1 LINLRNFLR
10 QPLPNW
16 LDKLTQP
23 LMLPVFL
30 LAFTFLAA
38 PYFAYLPVSMSGVFE
53 AGPYWALVITLVL
66 AVAFNR
72 SKVTLFCLVLA
83 AGFGVYQQ
91 LDLQAPL
98 WQLLVYALVP
108 INIAII
114 SCYQERG
121 LFTVPGYLRLTVL
134 ALQGS
139 LLAWIAHNDLH
150 QLDDYL
156 GGGLQ
161 ALLTQLGVASAALMD
176 LSSRLD
182 ARLDPLT
189 QLECIIL
196 LAASITI
203 TISSWRINSPVSYAL
218 FGAAAGYYLM
228 ILTQPDAP
236 LAAANMLT
244 SGLMLCIGLLRDS
257 YNMAYRDELTGL
269 PQRRAMNEQ
278 LMALGNRYCLAML
291 DVDHFKKFNDT
302 HGHDV
307 GDQVLQ
313 MVATQ
318 IRKVRGGGKA
328 FRYGGEEFAV
338 VFTGKDKEEAAH
350 YLELVRKSIADYE
363 MVIRDDER
371 VEDSNS
377 TNKNVDKKADK
388 KAKGNRQKGSYRK
401 ASKKVSVTISI
412 GVAEYQRRGQT
423 PEEVLKLADEALYRA
438 KDGGRNQVAIAD

>member
-1 LINLRNFLR
+1 
-10 QPLPNW
+10 LPNW

-38 PYFAYLPVSMSGVFE
+38 PYFAHLPAGISGVFE
-53 AGPYWALVITLVL
+53 VGPYWALVITLVL

-72 SKVTLFCLVLA
+72 SKITLFSLVLA

-91 LDLQAPL
+91 LGVSAPL
-98 WQLLVYALVP
+98 WQLLVYGLVP

-121 LFTVPGYLRLTVL
+121 LFTMPGYLRLGFLVVQ
-134 ALQGS
+134 ALI
-139 LLAWIAHNDLH
+139 LAWIAVDDLH
-150 QLDDYL
+150 QFDDYL

-161 ALLTQLGVASAALMD
+161 TLITQLGVASAAITD
-176 LSSRLD
+176 LSTRLD
-182 ARLDPLT
+182 ARLAPLT
-189 QLECIIL
+189 QLQCLIL
-196 LAASITI
+196 LVAGITLGV
-203 TISSWRINSPVSYAL
+203 SSWRINSPVSYAL

-228 ILTQPDAP
+228 ILTHPNAL
-236 LAAANMLT
+236 LAAAYMLT
-244 SGLMLCIGLLRDS
+244 SILLLCIGLLRDS

-302 HGHDV
+302 HGHDI

-350 YLELVRKSIADYE
+350 YLELVRKSIAEYE
-363 MVIRDDER
+363 MVIREDER
-371 VEDSNS
+371 TEDI
-377 TNKNVDKKADK
+377 DKKAHKPDK
-388 KAKGNRQKGSYRK
+388 KAKGSRQKGSYRK

-412 GVAEYQRRGQT
+412 GVAEYTQRGQT
-423 PEEVLKLADEALYRA
+423 PEEVLKLADEALYKA
-438 KDGGRNQVAIAD
+438 KGAGRNQVTIAG

>member
-1 LINLRNFLR
+1 
-10 QPLPNW
+10 LPNW

-23 LMLPVFL
+23 LVLPVFL

-38 PYFAYLPVSMSGVFE
+38 PYFAQLPVSMRGVFDV
-53 AGPYWALVITLVL
+53 GPYWALVITLVL

-72 SKVTLFCLVLA
+72 SKVALLSLVLI
-83 AGFGVYQQ
+83 AGFGVHQQ
-91 LDLQAPL
+91 LDVQAPL
-98 WQLLVYALVP
+98 WQLLVYGLVP
-108 INIAII
+108 VNIAII

-121 LFTVPGYLRLTVL
+121 LLTMPGYLRLGVL
-134 ALQGS
+134 VAQAIV
-139 LLAWIAHNDLH
+139 LAWIAHDDVH
-150 QLDDYL
+150 QLDSYL
-156 GGGLQ
+156 GGSLQ
-161 ALLTQLGVASAALMD
+161 TLVTRLGVVSAAIMD

-182 ARLDPLT
+182 VRLSPLT
-189 QLECIIL
+189 QLESLTL
-196 LAASITI
+196 LVASII
-203 TISSWRINSPVSYAL
+203 IIISNWRADSPVSYAL
-218 FGAAAGYYLM
+218 FGAAAGYYMM
-228 ILTQPDAP
+228 ILTQPSAL
-236 LAAANMLT
+236 LAAAYMLT
-244 SGLMLCIGLLRDS
+244 SVLLLCIGLLRDS

-278 LMALGNRYCLAML
+278 LMALGSRYCLAML

-338 VFTGKDKEEAAH
+338 VFTGKDKEEVAH
-350 YLELVRKSIADYE
+350 YLEQVRKSIADYE
-363 MVIRDDER
+363 MVIREDAR
-371 VEDSNS
+371 VE
-377 TNKNVDKKADK
+377 NVASAKQKVDQRTDK

-412 GVAEYQRRGQT
+412 GVAEYQQRGQT
-423 PEEVLKLADEALYRA
+423 PQEVLKLADEALYKA
-438 KDGGRNQVAIAD
+438 KDGGRNQVAIAG